1 MTEPTDKWIQKF
13 LAHLATD
20 RGASVYTQ
28 RNYRD
33 ALNEFAR
40 WHQEERKAPP
50 AWETLQRDEFRSYL
64 RFLGRQNLG
73 RAAIQLRF
81 SALRTFFKFLI
92 RRAVVA
98 VSPIRN
104 LALPRLER
112 RLPKYL
118 TREQMVVLLE
128 APLRPL

>member
-13 LAHLATD
+13 LAHLAAD

-33 ALNEFAR
+33 ALAEFAR
-40 WHQEERKAPP
+40 WHHEERKAPP
-50 AWETLQRDEFRSYL
+50 KWETLQRDEFRSYL

-92 RRAVVA
+92 RRAVVEI
-98 VSPIRN
+98 SPIRN

-112 RLPKYL
+112 RLPKFL
-118 TREQMVVLLE
+118 TAEQMLALLE
-128 APLRPL
+128 ADRK

>member
-1 MTEPTDKWIQKF
+1 MTKPADKWIQNY

-40 WHQEERKAPP
+40 WHQEERTAPP

-64 RFLGRQNLG
+64 RFLGRHNLG

-92 RRAVVA
+92 RRGNVA
-98 VSPIRN
+98 ISPIRN

-118 TREQMVVLLE
+118 TSEQMLALLE
-128 APLRPL
+128 APLPP